1 MIRKPAAAIMDI
13 MRDNI
18 TVERAVMA
26 AGKISMVV
34 PGIGKSNSHSEKS
47 LKGFH
52 TVIGI
57 TKDI

>member
-1 MIRKPAAAIMDI
+1 
-13 MRDNI
+13 
-18 TVERAVMA
+18 MA

-47 LKGFH
+47 LKGLH